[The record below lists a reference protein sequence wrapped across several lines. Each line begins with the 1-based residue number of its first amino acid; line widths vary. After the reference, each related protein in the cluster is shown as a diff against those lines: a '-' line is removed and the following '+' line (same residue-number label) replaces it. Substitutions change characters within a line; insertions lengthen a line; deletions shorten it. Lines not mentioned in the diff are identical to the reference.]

1 MISLQGAEAAICR
14 AAELLFSIDSDP
26 QHAENG
32 SAEKKIM
39 CLLSNNEAGRVIG
52 KGGAAIK
59 KIREDSGISVQM
71 QKEAVMGD
79 DRVVALTGHTAGVAA
94 AIVAIVRIVAGMP
107 PDRDVAKRQ
116 QLPPYG
122 QSTFSPIATPG
133 FPTAAAPDF
142 GGRYGVA
149 AAPAGAASL
158 PFSYQTATNPQH
170 APPAAASGAASS
182 REGVAGVGTGAPAT
196 LEHLVSADLAGRLIG
211 KGGLQIRQLRNV
223 SRAQVK
229 IGNES
234 EPGTDSMRKLSIT
247 GSLEEVHL
255 TLGALIQVIQS
266 QPARGP

>member
-1 MISLQGAEAAICR
+1 MKRVLEGTDDSANSRMRLLMNGKDIGQVIGKGGANVKSIREQSGCHVYISDCPPINGATRMISLQGAEAAICR

-116 QLPPYG
+116 QLSVSEHAWSPYASPFAQPPQAMFTQPYG
-122 QSTFSPIATPG
+122 QSTFAPIASPG

-142 GGRYGVA
+142 GGRYR
-149 AAPAGAASL
+149 ST
-158 PFSYQTATNPQH
+158 Y
-170 APPAAASGAASS
+170 SS
-182 REGVAGVGTGAPAT
+182 RRSPRCRRAPFFLTLVGTM
-196 LEHLVSADLAGRLIG
+196 HRRL
-211 KGGLQIRQLRNV
+211 
-223 SRAQVK
+223 
-229 IGNES
+229 
-234 EPGTDSMRKLSIT
+234 
-247 GSLEEVHL
+247 
-255 TLGALIQVIQS
+255 
-266 QPARGP
+266 